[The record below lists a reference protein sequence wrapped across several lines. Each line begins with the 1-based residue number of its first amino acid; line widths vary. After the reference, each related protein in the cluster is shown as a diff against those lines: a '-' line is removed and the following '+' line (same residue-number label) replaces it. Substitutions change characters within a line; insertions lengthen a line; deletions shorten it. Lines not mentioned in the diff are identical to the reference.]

1 MRRYIQRMF
10 QFFASEASFTPQSRL
25 VALESVIEAA
35 VDTEGQ
41 PEKTTPEKLSEFVS
55 CLKNDSMKERYTSG
69 ICIA

>member
-1 MRRYIQRMF
+1 MQCMF
-10 QFFASEASFTPQSRL
+10 HLFASEAPFTPQSRL

-55 CLKNDSMKERYTSG
+55 CLKNDSMKQRYTSG